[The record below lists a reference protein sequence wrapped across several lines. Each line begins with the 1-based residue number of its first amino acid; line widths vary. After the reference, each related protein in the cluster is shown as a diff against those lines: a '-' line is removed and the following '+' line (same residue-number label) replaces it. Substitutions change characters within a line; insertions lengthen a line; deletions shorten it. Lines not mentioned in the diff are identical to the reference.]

1 MLLTLILACTGGTVE
16 APAKA
21 APAGMVSAELLA
33 STWQVRLAPDAARSA
48 FEGRASWTA
57 YFEGKRRDALTAMA
71 TESNPEGLARMHA
84 EFAAMYQ
91 EAAVMAAQSIKQVYG
106 VDSQPTD
113 PLEVAYL
120 LGEAGVILDDPALM
134 ARFGE
139 CGASKV
145 PGLAARDAAWKAWV
159 AAGGKP
165 VKGSWPMGDIVRPGE
180 VVLGEAPG
188 LGAVPTY
195 TFPERT
201 PEALGVQA
209 ADLMSLWSLS
219 LWHLSAAVKTGSDVP
234 YGAFDLIQAHG
245 APAYRSMG
253 WREWAGLPP
262 AETTAETTPPPP
274 TPSVSDAMLF
284 LGPYTTAGDLALAA
298 ALRSPDQAASAVS
311 AHVTDSPYA
320 VVLQGCSESG
330 KISVDC
336 LIDQSAALGTAIE
349 DGMAQAAGGAQDFHR
364 FFAAHARAGLLRVAA
379 DAAFAAGD
387 SDAGGKLRLNA
398 LDKAVGKAYDPLFV
412 LSVAAWDA
420 GNRNSVRATELV
432 HPLVGEIPGL
442 DVARISLDALHV
454 RLSRSA
460 APGVPMH

>member
-1 MLLTLILACTGGTVE
+1 MLLTLILACAGGSVE
-16 APAKA
+16 APPPVAT
-21 APAGMVSAELLA
+21 AGMVSAELVA

-57 YFEGKRRDALTAMA
+57 YFEGKRKDALAAMA
-71 TESNPEGLARMHA
+71 TESDPAGLARMHA

-106 VDSQPTD
+106 VDGQPTD
-113 PLEVAYL
+113 PVEVAYL

-165 VKGSWPMGDIVRPGE
+165 VAASWPMGDIVRPGE
-180 VVLGEAPG
+180 VVLGGAPG
-188 LGAVPTY
+188 LGPVPTY

-219 LWHLSAAVKTGSDVP
+219 LWHLSAATKGGDSVP

-245 APAYRSMG
+245 APAYRGMG
-253 WREWAGLPP
+253 WREWVGLPP
-262 AETTAETTPPPP
+262 AETTPPPP
-274 TPSVSDAMLF
+274 TPTVSDAVLF
-284 LGPYTTAGDLALAA
+284 LGPYTTGGDLALDA
-298 ALRSPDQAASAVS
+298 ALRNPAEAASAVA
-311 AHVTDSPYA
+311 AHVSDSPYA
-320 VVLQGCSESG
+320 AVLQGCTQDG
-330 KISVDC
+330 KIAVDC
-336 LIDQSAALGTAIE
+336 VIDQSAALGTAIE

-364 FFAAHARAGLLRVAA
+364 FFASQARAGLLRVAA

-432 HPLVGEIPGL
+432 HPLVDEIPGL